1 MEKNNLKNRF
11 WHCILQHLK
20 SEECRVFN
28 SIIDPEEEKA
38 DSRVVF
44 NLREVLQSCGASK
57 VDFELVQVNGFSTIR
72 VAYYEEQMGFKDEVF
87 QRRQSSWVEHDN
99 LWKEYDRLADKWIDE
114 VVCVAEMKK
123 DGGKSVY
130 SMKWESIILYGKAFS
145 FSGSVRAWD
154 NKYYISPICDDESRI
169 HCSEKDRFLLP
180 VRSLYGFPVSEG
192 MLHSRVWQLP
202 DKRIQGY
209 DDLLLSALF
218 MKEGL
223 TLVAI
228 HISKDIYLPSE
239 YEFLSEAEQERIC
252 PPYLLA
258 EAIAFK
264 DEDNGFD
271 STEHKYAVFS
281 FRARYSGTKE
291 QWELFENKTV
301 SDLVIRCSFKPWEK
315 GEKELSY
322 YEPLWIAAFLG
333 EKRFDLSGERIDYS
347 AIAAEVRSTIYS
359 REEHYDSS
367 MSARDEY
374 LELCDAFGDEP
385 DDDILDCLGCY

>member
-1 MEKNNLKNRF
+1 MEKTTLKNRF
-11 WHCILQHLK
+11 KNCIQQHLEA
-20 SEECRVFN
+20 EECRVHNF
-28 SIIDPEEEKA
+28 IYTPEEEKA
-38 DSRVVF
+38 DRRVVF
-44 NLREVLQSCGASK
+44 NLREVLQRCGASK
-57 VDFELVQVNGFSTIR
+57 VDFELVQANGFSTIR
-72 VAYYEEQMGFKDEVF
+72 VAYYEEQKGVIDEVF
-87 QRRQSSWVEHDN
+87 QRRQSSWAEHDR
-99 LWKEYDRLADKWIDE
+99 LWKEYDNYANQRIDE
-114 VVCVAEMKK
+114 VLCVAEMKK
-123 DGGKSVY
+123 DGEKTVY
-130 SMKWESIILYGKAFS
+130 SMKWESIIMNGNAFS
-145 FSGSVRAWD
+145 FSGNVRAWD
-154 NKYYISPICDDESRI
+154 NKYYISPICDNESRI

-180 VRSLYGFPVSEG
+180 VRSLYGCPVSEG

-209 DDLLLSALF
+209 DDLQLSELF
-218 MKEGL
+218 GKEGL

-228 HISKDIYLPSE
+228 HISKRIFSPIE
-239 YEFLSEAEQERIC
+239 YEFLSETEQERIC
-252 PPYLLA
+252 IPYLLA

-264 DEDNGFD
+264 EEDNGFEN
-271 STEHKYAVFS
+271 TLRKYAVFS

-301 SDLVIRCSFKPWEK
+301 SDLVIRCSFKPWEN

-333 EKRFDLSGERIDYS
+333 ENRFDLSGERIDYC
-347 AIAAEVRSTIYS
+347 AIEAEVRSTIFS

-385 DDDILDCLGCY
+385 DDDILDNLCCY

>member
-1 MEKNNLKNRF
+1 MEKNSLKNRF
-11 WHCILQHLK
+11 RNCILQHLK
-20 SEECRVFN
+20 SEECQVYNFN
-28 SIIDPEEEKA
+28 YPPEEEKA
-38 DSRVVF
+38 DRRVVF

-57 VDFELVQVNGFSTIR
+57 VDFELVQANGFSTIR
-72 VAYYEEQMGFKDEVF
+72 VAYYEEQSGFKDDVF
-87 QRRQSSWVEHDN
+87 QRRQSSWAEHDS
-99 LWKEYDRLADKWIDE
+99 LWEEYDRCSDRRIDE

-130 SMKWESIILYGKAFS
+130 SMKWESIFINGKAFS

-202 DKRIQGY
+202 DKRIQGF
-209 DDLLLSALF
+209 DDWQLSVLF
-218 MKEGL
+218 RKESL

-228 HISKDIYLPSE
+228 HISKSIYLPSE
-239 YEFLSEAEQERIC
+239 YEFLSEAEQEHIC
-252 PPYLLA
+252 IPYLLA

-264 DEDNGFD
+264 EEDNGFD
-271 STEHKYAVFS
+271 STERKYAVFS
-281 FRARYSGTKE
+281 FRARYSGSKE
-291 QWELFENKTV
+291 QWDLLENKTV
-301 SDLVIRCSFKPWEK
+301 SDLVIRCSFKPWRN
-315 GEKELSY
+315 GDKELSY

-333 EKRFDLSGERIDYS
+333 ENRFDLSGERIDYS
-347 AIAAEVRSTIYS
+347 SIEAEARRTIYS

-367 MSARDEY
+367 MSAREEY

-385 DDDILDCLGCY
+385 DDDILDCLDCY